1 MIIRGKKK
9 GLVTFVY
16 DGDANAKKVFLA
28 GSFNDWNPGAKRMS
42 KSKDGTFKSRLE
54 LEPGRYEYKFVVD
67 GQWRNDT
74 NGEETASNEF
84 GQANNVVQI
93 T

>member
-1 MIIRGKKK
+1 MIIRSKKQ
-9 GLVTFVY
+9 GSVTFVF
-16 DGDANAKKVFLA
+16 DGASNAKKVFLA
-28 GSFNDWNPGAKRMS
+28 GTFNHWDPTAKRMT

-74 NGEETASNEF
+74 NGEETAPNEF
-84 GQANNVVQI
+84 GETNNVVQVS
-93 T
+93 